1 MNALGI
7 SSVLTAILLCACHE
21 EHSSSP
27 RNLSKQA
34 GVSRQSQIKT
44 VQDFRAARKAGDLE
58 RARSYLGDDPRV
70 WYDAYAGEGAPWKLG
85 AGRWKTWDTHFNGE
99 SKFGPWY
106 VEDDRVW
113 AVVEE
118 MNDYFRLIERRD
130 MPRYR
135 ITYFN
140 EDNGKIAG
148 YMISAADVD
157 SPGTP
162 MVSRYDEFEAWALAN
177 APQEW
182 EYLRLGGH
190 LDPTGDRAP
199 RTRALA
205 NRWRASVGLPP
216 IE

>member
-1 MNALGI
+1 VN
-7 SSVLTAILLCACHE
+7 
-21 EHSSSP
+21 
-27 RNLSKQA
+27 
-34 GVSRQSQIKT
+34 RQSRVKT
-44 VQDFRAARKAGDLE
+44 VQDFRAAREAGDLE

-70 WYDAYAGEGAPWKLG
+70 WYDAYAGEGMPWKLG
-85 AGRWKTWDTHFNGE
+85 AGRWKTWDMHFNGE
-99 SKFGPWY
+99 SKFGPWH

-140 EDNGKIAG
+140 EENGKIAG
-148 YMISAADVD
+148 YMISAADPD

-162 MVSRYDEFEAWALAN
+162 MISRYDEFEAWALAN
-177 APQEW
+177 ARQEW
-182 EYLRLGGH
+182 EYLRPGGR

>member
-1 MNALGI
+1 MKAFGI
-7 SSVLTAILLCACHE
+7 SSVLSAILLCACHG
-21 EHSSSP
+21 HGGHPWPPSTP
-27 RNLSKQA
+27 
-34 GVSRQSQIKT
+34 SQIKT
-44 VQDFRAARKAGDLE
+44 VQNFRAARKAGDLVT
-58 RARSYLGDDPRV
+58 ARSYLGGDPRV
-70 WYDAYAGEGAPWKLG
+70 WYDAYEGEGMPWKLG
-85 AGRWKTWDTHFNGE
+85 AGRWKTWDTHLNGE
-99 SKFGPWY
+99 STFGPWH

-140 EDNGKIAG
+140 EDDGRIGG
-148 YMISAADVD
+148 YMISAADPD
-157 SPGTP
+157 FPGTP
-162 MVSRYDEFEAWALAN
+162 MVSRYDEFEAWALVN
-177 APQEW
+177 DPDEW
-182 EYLRLGGH
+182 EYLRPGGR